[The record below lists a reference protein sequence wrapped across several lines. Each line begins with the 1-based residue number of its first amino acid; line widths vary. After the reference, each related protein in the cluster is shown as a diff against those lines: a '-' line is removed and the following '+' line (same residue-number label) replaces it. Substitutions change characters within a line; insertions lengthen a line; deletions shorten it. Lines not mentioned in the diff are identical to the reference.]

1 MKKSQKG
8 FTLVELIVV
17 IAIIGVLAAILVP
30 AMAGYIKDSKLS
42 SANSSAKTVY
52 TAANNA
58 CQKASTEG
66 YQFKDGKYTG
76 TMNTADK
83 KAEFKV
89 ADLKGATPDYA
100 TAMQNAIDASFG
112 EDAVDAQWGIEI
124 GTNGFPSK
132 AYYAKTSVDT
142 YVGCYPEKTEDV
154 TEGGIASLITANVK
168 EAG

>member
-30 AMAGYIKDSKLS
+30 AMSGYIKDSKLS

-66 YQFKDGKYTG
+66 YQFKNGKYTG
-76 TMNTADK
+76 TMNETKNK
-83 KAEFKV
+83 KDFTV
-89 ADLKGATPDYA
+89 ASLKGDSADYA

-112 EDAVDAQWGIEI
+112 EDAIDAQWGIEI
-124 GTNGFPSK
+124 GTNGFPTK
-132 AYYAKTSVDT
+132 AYYAKTNVDT
-142 YVGCYPEKTEDV
+142 YVGCYPDKLEDT
-154 TEGGIASLITANVK
+154 TEGGISKLITADV
-168 EAG
+168 EAAE